1 MRIGARRPPP
11 RSSPHSRLRQHQSA
25 WPISVT
31 GSWAAVM
38 FGQGTVPECYH
49 PFVDTLGD
57 TELKPFLKNV
67 KVDMAQP
74 VSQQALYHEF
84 IKFY

>member
-1 MRIGARRPPP
+1 
-11 RSSPHSRLRQHQSA
+11 
-25 WPISVT
+25 
-31 GSWAAVM
+31 M